1 MILISNLNK
10 YFGQTQVLKNINF
23 KVNDGEVVAI
33 LGPSGSGKS
42 TLLRCIN
49 QLEQT
54 DAGDIKIDNEPVNPV
69 KHRIGMVFQLFHLFP
84 HLTVLENLTYA
95 PIRVLKLPKEVA
107 IKNARELLAKVGLAD
122 KEDSY
127 PANLS
132 GGQKQRAAIARTLM
146 MQPKIILFDEPTSAL
161 DPEIVNEVLE
171 VIQSFAHTG
180 ITILIVTHEMSFA
193 ENTADR
199 IIFMDKGE
207 IMEDTTPKNFFLN
220 NENERIKKFLSQVK

>member
-10 YFGQTQVLKNINF
+10 YFGQTHVLRDINL
-23 KVNDGEVVAI
+23 KVNNGEVVAI

-49 QLEQT
+49 QLEN
-54 DAGDIKIDNEPVNPV
+54 IDYGNITIDDETVNPV

-95 PIRVLKLPKEVA
+95 PIKVLKIPKEEA

-122 KEDSY
+122 KENAY
-127 PANLS
+127 PTNLS

-161 DPEIVNEVLE
+161 DPEMVNEVLE

-180 ITILIVTHEMSFA
+180 ITIIIVTHEMSFA

-207 IMEDTTPKNFFLN
+207 IVEDTTPKNFFSN
-220 NENERIKKFLSQVK
+220 NENERIKKFLSQIK